1 MTRSIAKLS
10 VALFLFAA
18 VVAVGAVRADEGKE
32 GKCTLNAKPD
42 SPTGRACAKGG
53 RAEAKKVMDVARNAA
68 AEAPKEVPA
77 VLKDDKAD
85 PYLKANLAVGF
96 ARGLTAGRVY
106 EESLAAISGIKPEQT
121 VDPAAYFFYRAVA
134 EHALMKKDDAM
145 RTIVRLLD
153 ERKR

>member
-53 RAEAKKVMDVARNAA
+53 RAEAKKVMKEMVKVA
-68 AEAPKEVPA
+68 
-77 VLKDDKAD
+77 
-85 PYLKANLAVGF
+85 KANGQKFTCDGCHKDLDNYA
-96 ARGLTAGRVY
+96 LTQNAT
-106 EESLAAISGIKPEQT
+106 EEYKKLEAAQT
-121 VDPAAYFFYRAVA
+121 
-134 EHALMKKDDAM
+134 KK
-145 RTIVRLLD
+145 
-153 ERKR
+153 